1 MPLPIYQLSALDWLP
16 GDSIRY
22 TALEA
27 VRLRGKSVA
36 ASRTETGYSREKG
49 TVRLKQNS
57 IPWIKNCLTKA
68 HTYCCS
74 AWIQTPSC
82 LCEGAPAAPWAR
94 PDVKQ
99 RFVSQRQTDI
109 SHVSVCKQARLKASN
124 PSVALLLLTFI
135 SSFVTTLDSIK
146 ETNKRQLFYLHWSN

>member
-68 HTYCCS
+68 HGFR
-74 AWIQTPSC
+74 
-82 LCEGAPAAPWAR
+82 LHLAAP
-94 PDVKQ
+94 
-99 RFVSQRQTDI
+99 
-109 SHVSVCKQARLKASN
+109 
-124 PSVALLLLTFI
+124 
-135 SSFVTTLDSIK
+135 
-146 ETNKRQLFYLHWSN
+146 